1 MSRETDNSSSG
12 PQGAYPSG
20 TPPYG
25 TPAPGA
31 APGADGA
38 DAQRQ
43 AAGGASPALSGTEG
57 APAQQ
62 RKTET
67 RLTTRVR
74 INIPGSRPIPPV
86 VMRTPMSDLDGPE
99 ASSAKNSKDAK
110 GKAGGGAEG
119 GPGAP
124 GAAGSADPATGGT
137 GDGTG
142 SGPAGTGPGGQEQ
155 RTSDWFAPPPRKAGT
170 ARGGASS
177 GSTDG
182 AGTSFDTGASFGAG
196 TGADTGLGAGAG
208 TGPGTP
214 FDTGSGTAF
223 DTAFDTASRPGY
235 DTGRHAAPG
244 LDTGS
249 DPSFGADAGAG
260 TGPTTSA
267 GLPRRSPDHQP
278 GSHGAGDYPERGGFA
293 DPTPSGGTPI
303 DPSSGA
309 PRPGGTP
316 PPPSSDGA
324 DGPPRSGLYDLFGDL
339 PTDEP
344 TGTHQVAGTPGVAPG
359 SGDPGT
365 PGAGG
370 GYDPGTPHGPGH
382 GSGSFEPSGGAMA
395 TGPATGAGRGPRD
408 SDLAFFP
415 EDGARPGPAGPTGGP
430 VTGDSALPTRHG
442 TGAGAGPAAG
452 PQGADRTGPLPR
464 MSDDTA
470 ELTPVKPARGPEEN
484 VSGHTVTSGIPV
496 VPANQGSPF
505 GGSGEPSGP
514 PESALTH
521 TPPRLPEPS
530 PTKSSPKPAAA
541 PPKKKGGNKLVLL
554 GAGLVVVAG
563 GAYGAG
569 LLVGHS
575 DVPKGTTVLGV
586 DIGGG
591 TRDEAVKK
599 LDAAFGENTKRTLP
613 LSVAGRTV
621 TLKPDQAGLA
631 LDMDATVQAAAERD
645 YNPVTVIG
653 SLFGGTRVVQ
663 PVMPVDEEKLQAA
676 LQRAGGGVG
685 SAVDGTI
692 KFEKGRAVAVYGKA
706 GKGIDTARS
715 TKAVEQGYQTL
726 VEKGHVDPVRVPLT
740 ERKPTVSDSEVDR
753 MMREFAVPAMSGIVK
768 IRAGDREI
776 PFGPDLSLPQIL
788 GVRAVNGKLVDTYD
802 RAAVK
807 RLYGNTF
814 DGILITRANG
824 EKTPVQPEDVIGVMR
839 KALLGKSAQERIG
852 VIDLNPN

>member
-25 TPAPGA
+25 TPAPGT

-38 DAQRQ
+38 DAQGQ

-57 APAQQ
+57 APPQQ

-86 VMRTPMSDLDGPE
+86 VMRTPMSDLDGSG
-99 ASSAKNSKDAK
+99 AAADAKDAAQT
-110 GKAGGGAEG
+110 GAGDAGS

-124 GAAGSADPATGGT
+124 GAAGPVDPAAAGAGDSTGAQA
-137 GDGTG
+137 
-142 SGPAGTGPGGQEQ
+142 AGAAPGGQEQ
-155 RTSDWFAPPPRKAGT
+155 RTSDWFAPPPRKQSGS
-170 ARGGASS
+170 RGGPSS

-182 AGTSFDTGASFGAG
+182 AGTSFDTGSSFDPGTSFGSGADIGSGTGSGLGAGSPYDTGSHAAFDTGSQAAFDTGSHGASGFGAGSGSAFDG
-196 TGADTGLGAGAG
+196 TGADG
-208 TGPGTP
+208 
-214 FDTGSGTAF
+214 GS
-223 DTAFDTASRPGY
+223 
-235 DTGRHAAPG
+235 
-244 LDTGS
+244 
-249 DPSFGADAGAG
+249 
-260 TGPTTSA
+260 TTSA
-267 GLPRRSPDHQP
+267 GLPRRHTDHGP
-278 GSHGAGDYPERGGFA
+278 SSYSGGTGGDAFGDYSERGGFA
-293 DPTPSGGTPI
+293 DPTPSAGTPI
-303 DPSSGA
+303 DPTSGA

-316 PPPSSDGA
+316 AAPE
-324 DGPPRSGLYDLFGDL
+324 GPDTTPRSGLYDLFGDV
-339 PTDEP
+339 PTDES
-344 TGTHQVAGTPGVAPG
+344 TGAHRRSGPAGGVPGADDPG
-359 SGDPGT
+359 SA
-365 PGAGG
+365 GAV
-370 GYDPGTPHGPGH
+370 
-382 GSGSFEPSGGAMA
+382 A
-395 TGPATGAGRGPRD
+395 TGPMGTGRGPRD
-408 SDLAFFP
+408 SDLAYFS
-415 EDGARPGPAGPTGGP
+415 EDGARSGPAGPTGGP
-430 VTGDSALPTRHG
+430 VTGDSALPTRTR
-442 TGAGAGPAAG
+442 TGGAGPATGAPTAG
-452 PQGADRTGPLPR
+452 GPVGGGPMGGEPSGPPRR

-496 VPANQGSPF
+496 VPANQSSPF
-505 GGSGEPSGP
+505 GASGEPPEPS
-514 PESALTH
+514 ESALTH
-521 TPPRLPEPS
+521 TPPKLPEPA
-530 PTKSSPKPAAA
+530 PAKSSPKPAAA

-554 GAGLVVVAG
+554 GAGLIVVAG

-599 LDAAFGENTKRTLP
+599 LDAAFGDHTKQTLP
-613 LSVAGRTV
+613 LSVAGKTV
-621 TLKPDQAGLA
+621 PLKPDQAGLA

-653 SLFGGTRVVQ
+653 SLFGSTRVVQ

-676 LQRAGGGVG
+676 LQRAAGGAG

-692 KFEKGRAVAVYGKA
+692 KFEKGRAVAVYGKS
-706 GKGIDTARS
+706 GKGIDAGRS
-715 TKAVEQGYQTL
+715 TAAVEQGYEAL
-726 VEKGHVDPVRVPLT
+726 VEKGHVDPVQVPLT

-768 IRAGDREI
+768 IRAGGQEI
-776 PFGPDLSLPQIL
+776 PFGPERSLPQIL
-788 GVRAVNGKLVDTYD
+788 GVQAVNGKLVDTYD

-807 RLYGNTF
+807 RLYGNIF

-824 EKTPVQPEDVIGVMR
+824 KKTPVQPEDVISVMR
-839 KALLGKSAQERIG
+839 KALLGRSAEERIG